1 VIDDGLFH
9 EMNVAQPQIQ
19 ASTYPYWAV
28 KVRTERRESD
38 IGMVSNG
45 NIYGPIQVSTD
56 AYLKILTERERN
68 CENSTMRP
76 DRDTLDCR
84 TRK

>member
-1 VIDDGLFH
+1 VIDDGLFR
-9 EMNVAQPQIQ
+9 EMNMAQPQIQ
-19 ASTYPYWAV
+19 ASTYQYYAV
-28 KVRTERRESD
+28 QVYTERRESN

-56 AYLKILTERERN
+56 AYLKILTEREINR
-68 CENSTMRP
+68 ESSKMRG
-76 DRDTLDCR
+76 DRDTLGCR